1 MKILTRLAVGCQLG
15 HNPDR
20 PKLGDEGLADGFR
33 LDAQGRLWSSMPD
46 GVCVLDP
53 ETKEVICQVRSPLMS
68 SSSTL
73 SSSAT
78 AAHAAASIEC

>member
-33 LDAQGRLWSSMPD
+33 LDAQGRIWSSMPD

-73 SSSAT
+73 SSSA
-78 AAHAAASIEC
+78 AAISIEC